1 MAFKILIKRSD
12 TPGGVPQNL
21 GYGELAYN
29 FADRILYIGDRDGSA
44 VQVLATGLPVVAPA
58 QESPRPDTPPRP
70 DYTTTGV
77 RRRLL
82 PFEG

>member
-1 MAFKILIKRSD
+1 MAFRIMIKRSD
-12 TPGGVPQNL
+12 SPGGVPQNL

-44 VQVLATGLPVVAPA
+44 IQVAACEIPVQA
-58 QESPRPDTPPRP
+58 QVQEQPQPDTPPRP
-70 DYTTTGV
+70 DYTATGV